1 MDTKIQE
8 IRIAIEEEKVK
19 SVRQVEDIRIK
30 YLGKSGIITELM
42 KELGKLSNEEK
53 PIAGK
58 KINELRQFA
67 ESKIKTLKE
76 DFEDK
81 EIEAKMV
88 EEWVDIT
95 LPVKNK
101 KIGHKHPLNLILNKI
116 CEIFIEMGFSVVHGP
131 EVETD
136 YYNFEAL
143 NIPKDHPARDSQDTF
158 YINDNV
164 LLRTQTSPVQIR
176 VMEKQKPPI
185 RMIAPGRVYRSDA
198 VDSTHSPLFHQ
209 IEGLVVDKDISMAHL
224 KGCLET
230 FVKKLYG
237 EKTRTRF
244 RPHHFQFTEPS
255 GEMDIACPK
264 CNGEGCS
271 ICKGEG
277 WIEILGCGMV
287 HRNVLKGVDI
297 DPDIYSGFAFGM
309 GLERIAMKDL
319 GINDLRLFYENDV
332 RFLEQF

>member
-1 MDTKIQE
+1 
-8 IRIAIEEEKVK
+8 
-19 SVRQVEDIRIK
+19 
-30 YLGKSGIITELM
+30 M
-42 KELGKLSNEEK
+42 KELGKLPNEEK

-58 KINELRQFA
+58 KINDVRGYVQDKITALKTEL
-67 ESKIKTLKE
+67 
-76 DFEDK
+76 EDK
-81 EIEAKMV
+81 EQAQQLEQ
-88 EEWVDIT
+88 EWIDIT
-95 LPVKNK
+95 MPVDNHN
-101 KIGHKHPLNLILNKI
+101 IGHKHPLNLILDKI
-116 CEIFIEMGFSVVHGP
+116 CSIFIEMGFNVVHGP
-131 EVETD
+131 EIETD

-143 NIPKDHPARDSQDTF
+143 NIPKDHPARDSQDSF
-158 YINDNV
+158 YITDNI

-176 VMEKQKPPI
+176 VMENQKPPI

-209 IEGLVVDKDISMAHL
+209 IEGLVVDKGISMAHL

-264 CNGEGCS
+264 CDGKGCS
-271 ICKGEG
+271 VCKGEG

-287 HRNVLKGVDI
+287 HRNVLNGVGI
-297 DPDIYSGFAFGM
+297 DPEVYSGFAFGL

-319 GINDLRLFYENDV
+319 GVNDLRMFYENDV
-332 RFLEQF
+332 RFLQQF